1 MHAAADRN
9 AARALNR
16 RPATR
21 ERANSRG
28 DATRQDLLA
37 TAEQLFAERGIEA
50 VPLRDIGIAAGQK
63 NHAVVQ
69 YHFGDREGLVRE
81 VIACRAS
88 LSERMRVEM
97 FADLVSRGQP
107 QVCDLVRVFVLPLA
121 AHLEQHSH
129 YLAFMSRYITERGG
143 YRGLESMGIPS
154 ATVTTLRTL
163 LARLLP
169 GHPVAVLDERW
180 MVMMT
185 STIHTLARYQAVLIS
200 GGDLGSPVEALLE
213 DLVRFLSAGLEAPAG
228 PAGSGGEQR
237 TADVAV
243 GPSLAP
249 ARRTAAASR
258 GSRARGR
265 GKTA

>member
-9 AARALNR
+9 AGLALNR
-16 RPATR
+16 RLASR

-28 DATRQDLLA
+28 DATRLDLLM
-37 TAEQLFAERGIEA
+37 TAEQLFAQHGIEA

-69 YHFGDREGLVRE
+69 YHFGDRESLVRE
-81 VIACRAS
+81 VIAFRAS
-88 LSERMRVEM
+88 LSERVRVEM

-121 AHLEQHSH
+121 AHLEEHSH

-154 ATVTTLRTL
+154 TTVNTLRPL
-163 LARLLP
+163 LGRLLP

-180 MVMMT
+180 LVVMT
-185 STIHTLARYQAVLIS
+185 STIHTLARYQAVLVS
-200 GGDLGSPVEALLE
+200 GGDLGSPLETLLE
-213 DLVRFLSAGLEAPAG
+213 DLVRFLTAGLEAPAG
-228 PAGSGGEQR
+228 PEDSGGAQR
-237 TADVAV
+237 PQA
-243 GPSLAP
+243 G
-249 ARRTAAASR
+249 
-258 GSRARGR
+258 RARGR